1 MMSCALAR
9 SGADT
14 PRTSK
19 SGSPSNSAPIP
30 PANSPTVF
38 VMFNSP
44 RIFFSVRSVSS
55 VVKSF
60 PYSVKFRLALRSRLP
75 PRVYPHPLLRMLANN
90 LLNHLRKFL
99 RVHKDV
105 ALGISRSNQL
115 HGRLKPQPIFADGVI
130 PIRVSRHNRGIRM
143 QRNARNPRCRARGL
157 AEEIHEH
164 TLFRHGVL
172 VRQNPPR
179 SRLFQCFQQH
189 PRGLILENWPIPR
202 QTS

>member
-1 MMSCALAR
+1 MRSRAPAR
-9 SGADT
+9 SGAAT

-19 SGSPSNSAPIP
+19 SGSPSNSAPIAT
-30 PANSPTVF
+30 ANSPTVF

-55 VVKSF
+55 VLKSF
-60 PYSVKFRLALRSRLP
+60 PYSVKVRLAFRSCFP
-75 PRVYPHPLLRMLANN
+75 PRMAPHPLLRMLANN

-115 HGRLKPQPIFADGVI
+115 HGRLKPQPVFADGVI

-143 QRNARNPRCRARGL
+143 QRNARNARRRAREL

-164 TLFRHGVL
+164 TLFWH
-172 VRQNPPR
+172 
-179 SRLFQCFQQH
+179 C
-189 PRGLILENWPIPR
+189 
-202 QTS
+202 